1 MLLQTKELFMSK
13 LNIVVE
19 YDELGTNTNISRQMA
34 TLHIQDVLLANT
46 LDKISTD
53 LNNTLEVGSDNKLYV
68 NNADKLSTN
77 YNYADSVT
85 SMWSI

>member
-1 MLLQTKELFMSK
+1 MSK

-19 YDELGTNTNISRQMA
+19 YDDLGTNTNLDYQKA
-34 TLHIQDVLLANT
+34 TLQIQDVLLANT
-46 LDKISTD
+46 SDKISTD
-53 LNNTLEVGSDNKLYV
+53 LNNAIEFGSDNKLYV

-85 SMWSI
+85 VIWSI

>member
-1 MLLQTKELFMSK
+1 MSK

-19 YDELGTNTNISRQMA
+19 YDDLGTNTNISRQTA

-53 LNNTLEVGSDNKLYV
+53 LNNALEVCSDNKLYV
-68 NNADKLSTN
+68 NDADKLSTN

-85 SMWSI
+85 TMWSI

>member
-1 MLLQTKELFMSK
+1 MLLQTKESFMSK

-19 YDELGTNTNISRQMA
+19 YDDLGTNTNISRQMA

-46 LDKISTD
+46 LDKISID
-53 LNNTLEVGSDNKLYV
+53 LNNALEVGSDNKLYV

-85 SMWSI
+85 TMWSI

>member
-1 MLLQTKELFMSK
+1 MSK

-19 YDELGTNTNISRQMA
+19 YDDLSTNTNLDYQKA
-34 TLHIQDVLLANT
+34 TLQIQDVLLANT
-46 LDKISTD
+46 SDKISTD
-53 LNNTLEVGSDNKLYV
+53 LNNAIEFGSDNKLYV

-85 SMWSI
+85 VIWSI

>member
-1 MLLQTKELFMSK
+1 MSK

-19 YDELGTNTNISRQMA
+19 YDDLGTNTNISHQTA
-34 TLHIQDVLLANT
+34 TLYIKDVLLANSS
-46 LDKISTD
+46 DKISTD
-53 LNNTLEVGSDNKLYV
+53 PNNALEVGSDNKLYV

-85 SMWSI
+85 TMWSI

>member
-1 MLLQTKELFMSK
+1 MSK

-19 YDELGTNTNISRQMA
+19 YDDFGTNTNLDYQKA
-34 TLHIQDVLLANT
+34 TLQIQDVLLANT
-46 LDKISTD
+46 SDKISTD
-53 LNNTLEVGSDNKLYV
+53 LNNAIEVGSDNKLYV

-85 SMWSI
+85 VIWSI

>member
-1 MLLQTKELFMSK
+1 MSK

-19 YDELGTNTNISRQMA
+19 YDDLGTNTNISRQMA

-46 LDKISTD
+46 SDKISTD
-53 LNNTLEVGSDNKLYV
+53 INNALELGSDNKLHV

-85 SMWSI
+85 TMWSI

>member
-1 MLLQTKELFMSK
+1 MLLQTKESFMSK

-19 YDELGTNTNISRQMA
+19 YDDLGTNTNISRQMA
-34 TLHIQDVLLANT
+34 ILHIQDVLLANT
-46 LDKISTD
+46 SDKISTD
-53 LNNTLEVGSDNKLYV
+53 LNNALELGGDNKLYV

-85 SMWSI
+85 TMWSI

>member
-1 MLLQTKELFMSK
+1 MSK

-19 YDELGTNTNISRQMA
+19 YDDLGTNTNISRQMA

-46 LDKISTD
+46 LDKISID
-53 LNNTLEVGSDNKLYV
+53 LNNALEVGSDNKLYV

-85 SMWSI
+85 TMWSI

>member
-1 MLLQTKELFMSK
+1 MSK

-19 YDELGTNTNISRQMA
+19 YDDLGTNTNISRQMA

-46 LDKISTD
+46 SDKISAD
-53 LNNTLEVGSDNKLYV
+53 INNALEFGSDNKLYV

-85 SMWSI
+85 AMWSI

>member
-1 MLLQTKELFMSK
+1 MSK

-19 YDELGTNTNISRQMA
+19 YDDLGTNTNLDYQKA

-46 LDKISTD
+46 SDKISTD
-53 LNNTLEVGSDNKLYV
+53 INNALEVGSDNKLYV

-85 SMWSI
+85 AMWSI

>member
-1 MLLQTKELFMSK
+1 MSK

-19 YDELGTNTNISRQMA
+19 YDDLGTNTNISRQMA

-46 LDKISTD
+46 SDKISTD
-53 LNNTLEVGSDNKLYV
+53 LNNAIEFGSDNKLYV

>member
-19 YDELGTNTNISRQMA
+19 YDDLGTNTNISRQMA

-53 LNNTLEVGSDNKLYV
+53 INNALEVGSDNKLYV

-77 YNYADSVT
+77 HRHRNPLPLSRQ
-85 SMWSI
+85 

>member
-1 MLLQTKELFMSK
+1 MSK

-19 YDELGTNTNISRQMA
+19 YDDLGTNTNISRQMA

-46 LDKISTD
+46 SDKISTD
-53 LNNTLEVGSDNKLYV
+53 LNNALEVGSDNKLYV
-68 NNADKLSTN
+68 NNADNLSTN

>member
-1 MLLQTKELFMSK
+1 MSK

-19 YDELGTNTNISRQMA
+19 YDGLGTNTNLDYQKA
-34 TLHIQDVLLANT
+34 TLQIQDVLLANT
-46 LDKISTD
+46 SDKISTD
-53 LNNTLEVGSDNKLYV
+53 PNNALEVGSDNKLYV

-85 SMWSI
+85 TMWSI